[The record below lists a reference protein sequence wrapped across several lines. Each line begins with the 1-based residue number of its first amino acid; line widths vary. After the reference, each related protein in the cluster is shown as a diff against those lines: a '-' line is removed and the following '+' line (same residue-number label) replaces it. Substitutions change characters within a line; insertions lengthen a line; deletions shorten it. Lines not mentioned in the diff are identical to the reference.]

1 MRGDKGKMFK
11 PRVIA
16 SEAQEQTALF
26 RWKAYNAKI
35 IPELSLLHHIPN
47 GGLRDKIT
55 ARHMKDQGVM
65 AGIPD
70 ISLPVPRGGYHGMYI
85 ELKVGGNKPSEKQQ
99 ECIEALRKQGYRVE
113 VCYGWLEAAEVIKD
127 YLSKGERK

>member
-1 MRGDKGKMFK
+1 MSEDGGGIEFEPERPRG
-11 PRVIA
+11 
-16 SEAQEQTALF
+16 
-26 RWKAYNAKI
+26 RWW
-35 IPELSLLHHIPN
+35 LSFFSGSNVGLPLLVFV
-47 GGLRDKIT
+47 L
-55 ARHMKDQGVM
+55 GVM